1 MTELSKAIKR
11 LEDTLE
17 ITDGG
22 EHMIV
27 KTLDVAVVLS
37 MLQLLSPTIVWL
49 LWFDG
54 HVAAPA
60 VFESE
65 RAAKSRV
72 IECEH
77 TELEWRESGLGTQ
90 LAEGKQV
97 WFLRER
103 AVRRESQAVPH
114 G

>member
-1 MTELSKAIKR
+1 MTP
-11 LEDTLE
+11 
-17 ITDGG
+17 
-22 EHMIV
+22 
-27 KTLDVAVVLS
+27 KT
-37 MLQLLSPTIVWL
+37 VWL
-49 LWFDG
+49 LWFQG
-54 HVAAPA
+54 HVTAPA

-77 TELEWRESGLGTQ
+77 TELQWRESGLGTQ
-90 LAEGKQV
+90 IAQGKQV

-103 AVRRESQAVPH
+103 TVQCESSAVQH

>member
-1 MTELSKAIKR
+1 MAN
-11 LEDTLE
+11 
-17 ITDGG
+17 
-22 EHMIV
+22 
-27 KTLDVAVVLS
+27 
-37 MLQLLSPTIVWL
+37 SPVTVWL

-54 HVAAPA
+54 HVTAPS

-72 IECEH
+72 IDCEH

-90 LAEGKQV
+90 IAQGKQL

-103 AVRRESQAVPH
+103 TVQRESSVV
-114 G
+114 